1 MIYRGSTMA
10 WFSSFLRTDLMVST
24 SICLIL
30 LAFLPSLEADGR
42 HIKAMPLTTTDKSWV
57 NTEAA
62 FDSSGGSSRTSSPML
77 RTAVTRAKEEM
88 TQEVF
93 KWFVAVFIVRRRWM
107 HLAQRQFSSQTEP
120 FFSCLFNNTHHLVKL
135 AMWLSIGTKDHESK
149 HVCYAQKKSPAAFPL
164 NSIVHVLLQ
173 RWCTV
178 RTHTHHAFCEIN
190 IFPQNMTK
198 FFSWVP
204 ISASFCKMATK
215 MNEFEQLQLFG
226 RGAPFSIILLLC
238 TIPWL
243 PCTQHCSSSIAL
255 RCILNA
261 TTKN

>member
-62 FDSSGGSSRTSSPML
+62 FDSSGGSSRTSIPML

-93 KWFVAVFIVRRRWM
+93 KWFVAVFITIVRRLWM
-107 HLAQRQFSSQTEP
+107 HLAQRQFSSHTKS
-120 FFSCLFNNTHHLVKL
+120 FFSRLFNNTHHLLKL
-135 AMWLSIGTKDHESK
+135 AMWQSIRTKDHESK
-149 HVCYAQKKSPAAFPL
+149 YVCYAQKIVLQHSHRTALCTYYYNVDAQSAHTFIMHFVKSIYFPP
-164 NSIVHVLLQ
+164 S
-173 RWCTV
+173 
-178 RTHTHHAFCEIN
+178 
-190 IFPQNMTK
+190 MTQ

-204 ISASFCKMATK
+204 ISASFGEMATK
-215 MNEFEQLQLFG
+215 LTEFVQLQLFSW
-226 RGAPFSIILLLC
+226 RGPLLLSPSC
-238 TIPWL
+238 YFFLPWL
-243 PCTQHCSSSIAL
+243 PCTQHCSSAIA
-255 RCILNA
+255 
-261 TTKN
+261 